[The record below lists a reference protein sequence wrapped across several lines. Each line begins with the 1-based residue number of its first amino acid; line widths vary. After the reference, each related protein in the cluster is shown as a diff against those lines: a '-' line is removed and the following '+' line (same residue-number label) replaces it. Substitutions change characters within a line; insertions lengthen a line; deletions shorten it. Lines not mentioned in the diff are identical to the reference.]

1 MLPVPSRDAIF
12 VFWAAMSFLGIG
24 LVLESTPAIVLSS
37 GTFLGLACA
46 AAITVP
52 LGRRVRRQRL
62 EFAWWLDRSAGN
74 ATGTIVPN
82 TPFQVRCYVR
92 HRGPQPLALVDLRPL
107 TADGVDLLPLP
118 DGDLN
123 VTPTSRTEFTCKLS
137 ARSVGRVVLH
147 GLAVSLRGP
156 LGLFTMPL
164 YFPNPLVVRVL
175 PRAAM
180 LTRRGHPRTGYATSR
195 AGRTQLRRR
204 GGGTDFHELRQL
216 QPGDSFKS
224 IAWKASAR
232 SGRLLIKEVEQ
243 EVQEAHVVVLDV
255 MGSMR
260 GGELGARKLD
270 HAIDA
275 CAALS
280 LRALRDG
287 DRVGL
292 VLADGRPLAHVP
304 VGEGATQ
311 LPKLYDAM
319 LAATEVVDAD
329 LTDLDDAQVGNLV
342 ARYVRHQDGL
352 DFSPGKTGRY
362 RSLVRHVHASLDR
375 EAFEQQVHADTPEA
389 RTLRSFCRSRGIPLP
404 HRLTPGDGRKGPAL
418 AEALQL
424 AVGRE
429 RAPRSLLLITDFDGV
444 SNTDALR
451 RTVQLLHAHGHAL
464 HVLLLT
470 SEPKSDLEAAVY
482 GRTEA
487 RHARDARSF
496 FGRLGVPTT
505 VALGPDAAA
514 ALTRSSMPRTR
525 VAS

>member
-1 MLPVPSRDAIF
+1 MLPVPSHEARLLFITA
-12 VFWAAMSFLGIG
+12 VGFLGVG
-24 LVLESTPAIVLSS
+24 LVLSS
-37 GTFLGLACA
+37 APVVTLASMTLLGLALLA
-46 AAITVP
+46 AWTVP
-52 LGRRVRRQRL
+52 LGRRVRKQRL
-62 EFAWWLDRSAGN
+62 EFAWWLDRASSAS
-74 ATGTIVPN
+74 GTIVPGA
-82 TPFQVRCYVR
+82 PFQVRCYVR
-92 HRGPQPLALVDLRPL
+92 HRGPEPLALTDIRPL
-107 TADGVDLLPLP
+107 AAEAVDLLPVP
-118 DGDLN
+118 ESDLL
-123 VTPTSRTEFTCKLS
+123 VGGSSRTEFTCRLT
-137 ARSVGRVVLH
+137 ARAAGRVVLH

-156 LGLFTMPL
+156 FGLFSMPL

-175 PRAAM
+175 PRAAG
-180 LTRRGHPRTGYATSR
+180 LARRSHPRTGYAASR
-195 AGRTQLRRR
+195 AGRTAQRRR

-260 GGELGARKLD
+260 GGEVGARKLD

-275 CAALS
+275 CAALA

-292 VLADGRPLAHVP
+292 VLADERPIAHVP

-329 LTDLDDAQVGNLV
+329 LTALDDEQVGALV
-342 ARYVRHQDGL
+342 ARYIRHQDGL
-352 DFSPGKTGRY
+352 DFSPGKSGRY
-362 RSLVRHVHASLDR
+362 RSLVKHVHASLDR
-375 EAFEQQVHADTPEA
+375 EAFEQSVHAETPEA
-389 RTLRSFCRSRGIPLP
+389 RTLRAFCRSRGLPLP
-404 HRLTPGDGRKGPAL
+404 HRPEADYGRKGPAL

-424 AVGRE
+424 AASRE
-429 RAPRSLLLITDFDGV
+429 RSPRSITLITDFHGV
-444 SNTDALR
+444 VNTDALR

-464 HVLLLT
+464 TVLMLT
-470 SEPKSDLEAAVY
+470 SPARTPLEAAVH

-487 RHARDARSF
+487 RQLGEARAF
-496 FGRLGVPTT
+496 FGRLGVPLRVSDGT
-505 VALGPDAAA
+505 DAAS
-514 ALTRSSMPRTR
+514 ALAHAP
-525 VAS
+525 ASGRLAS

>member
-1 MLPVPSRDAIF
+1 VLPVPSREARLLF
-12 VFWAAMSFLGIG
+12 YTAVGFLALGFISASAVTAT
-24 LVLESTPAIVLSS
+24 LAS
-37 GTFLGLACA
+37 GTLLALATVA
-46 AAITVP
+46 AWTVP

-62 EFAWWLDRSAGN
+62 EFAWWLDRASGGS
-74 ATGTIVPN
+74 GTIVPG

-92 HRGPQPLALVDLRPL
+92 HRGGEALALTDVRPLAPGGVELLATPGSDLVAAPR
-107 TADGVDLLPLP
+107 
-118 DGDLN
+118 
-123 VTPTSRTEFTCKLS
+123 SRTEFTCRLN
-137 ARSVGRVVLH
+137 ARAVGRVVLH

-156 LGLFTMPL
+156 LGLFSMPL

-175 PRAAM
+175 PRASA
-180 LTRRGHPRTGYATSR
+180 LARRSHPRTGYAASR
-195 AGRTQLRRR
+195 AGRTAQRRR

-243 EVQEAHVVVLDV
+243 EVQEAHVLVLDAT
-255 MGSMR
+255 GSMR
-260 GGELGARKLD
+260 GGELGSRKLD

-275 CAALS
+275 CAALA

-292 VLADGRPLAHVP
+292 VLADERPIAHVP

-311 LPKLYDAM
+311 VPKLYDAL

-329 LTDLDDAQVGNLV
+329 LTALDDGEVGALV
-342 ARYVRHQDGL
+342 ARYIRHQDGL
-352 DFSPGKTGRY
+352 DFSPGRSGRY

-375 EAFEQQVHADTPEA
+375 EAFEQTVHADTSEA
-389 RTLRSFCRSRGIPLP
+389 RTLRAFCRSRGLPLP
-404 HRLTPGDGRKGPAL
+404 HRPDAQHGRKGPAL

-424 AVGRE
+424 AAARE
-429 RAPRSLLLITDFDGV
+429 RSPRSITLITDFHGV
-444 SNTDALR
+444 VSTDVLR

-464 HVLLLT
+464 TVLLLT
-470 SEPKSDLEAAVY
+470 SPLDSPLEAAVY

-487 RHARDARSF
+487 RHVREARAF
-496 FGRLGVPTT
+496 FGRLGVR
-505 VALGPDAAA
+505 V
-514 ALTRSSMPRTR
+514 R
-525 VAS
+525 VAEGHEAASALAQPVASGRLAS

>member
-1 MLPVPSRDAIF
+1 MLPVPSREARLLFATAVSFLALGF
-12 VFWAAMSFLGIG
+12 VF
-24 LVLESTPAIVLSS
+24 SS
-37 GTFLGLACA
+37 A
-46 AAITVP
+46 AAVTLASVTLLTLATLAAWTVP

-62 EFAWWLDRSAGN
+62 EFAWWLDR
-74 ATGTIVPN
+74 ATGGSSGTIVPGA
-82 TPFQVRCYVR
+82 PFQVRCYVR
-92 HRGPQPLALVDLRPL
+92 HRGADALALTDVRPLA
-107 TADGVDLLPLP
+107 ADGVELLPVPASDLLVSPS
-118 DGDLN
+118 
-123 VTPTSRTEFTCKLS
+123 SRTEFTCRLS
-137 ARSVGRVVLH
+137 AKAVGRVVLH

-156 LGLFTMPL
+156 LGLFSMPL

-175 PRAAM
+175 PRAAA
-180 LTRRGHPRTGYATSR
+180 LARRSHPRTGYAASR
-195 AGRTQLRRR
+195 AGRTALRRR

-255 MGSMR
+255 SGTMR
-260 GGELGARKLD
+260 GGEPGTRKLD

-275 CAALS
+275 CAALA

-292 VLADGRPLAHVP
+292 VLADERPIAHVP

-329 LTDLDDAQVGNLV
+329 LTALDDDQVGALV
-342 ARYVRHQDGL
+342 ARYIRHQDGL
-352 DFSPGKTGRY
+352 DFSPGKSGRY

-375 EAFEQQVHADTPEA
+375 EAFDQNVHADTPEA
-389 RTLRSFCRSRGIPLP
+389 RTLRAFCRSRGLHIP
-404 HRLTPGDGRKGPAL
+404 HRPDPDYGRKGAAL

-424 AVGRE
+424 AASRE
-429 RAPRSLLLITDFDGV
+429 RAPRSITLITDYHGV
-444 SNTDALR
+444 VNTDALR

-464 HVLLLT
+464 TVLLVT
-470 SEPKSDLEAAVY
+470 TPVDTPLEAAVY
-482 GRTEA
+482 GRMEA
-487 RHARDARSF
+487 RHIREARTF
-496 FGRLGVPTT
+496 FGHLGVRTQ
-505 VALGPDAAA
+505 VARGSEAVA
-514 ALTRSSMPRTR
+514 ALAQPHTSGRL
-525 VAS
+525 AS